1 MTAPPLKL
9 VGECIYE
16 VPQEYR
22 ASMRVPARVFA
33 DSELVSQ
40 LSRDAS
46 LEQLVNVAS
55 LPGLSGPVLGMPDMH
70 QGYGF
75 PVGGVAGTAL
85 PDGVIS
91 PGGIGFD
98 INCGVRLLASEVRRD
113 DIR

>member
-1 MTAPPLKL
+1 MSAPALKQ

-16 VPQEYR
+16 VPR
-22 ASMRVPARVFA
+22 DFRPTMRVPARVFA
-33 DSELVSQ
+33 DAELVAQ
-40 LSRDAS
+40 LARDTS
-46 LEQLVNVAS
+46 LEQLINVAS
-55 LPGLSGPVLGMPDMH
+55 LPGVSRAVLGMPDMH

-75 PVGGVAGTAL
+75 PVGGVAATAA

-113 DIR
+113 EIR